1 MTIINNGLSGL
12 LAAQIGLDV
21 TSQNVA
27 NVMTAGYTRQG
38 SLMAAVLPSHSGA
51 GVPGDGVRVLSLQ
64 RFSDGYKSQQLWRA
78 ASQLG
83 QHEGV
88 QPYLM
93 QIEQVMG
100 DDLSSINTGM
110 DQFFAALNAASVDPT
125 SSPLR
130 QAVVTSADSLAQ
142 RFNSLQQVLSNQ
154 RNSVFQ
160 QRTGVVTQ
168 LNLVAGQVA
177 ELNGK
182 IAATKATG
190 VNPSG
195 LIDERDRKIDALASL
210 VGVQVIDQDD
220 GTRSVSLAG
229 GQPLVVGARASTV
242 TVQKDATGA
251 QTLQLTF
258 ARETFSLVG
267 AKLGGQLGGLDDFEQ
282 GTLLPMTRSITDLA
296 TALAGTI
303 NGQLAAGYTMDGRS
317 GPPLFAANPSSASSL
332 LTLAPGFLGSDL
344 AFSSD
349 PAQPGNSDNLLAVID
364 SKNLPVSITSLGNV
378 LLGDTY
384 TQLVAKIGTQSQQ
397 NQTLLKT
404 AQTVRGQAEEN
415 WKSTSGVNSD
425 EEAMNL
431 VQFQQMYQA
440 NMKVVAIANQLFDS
454 TLAMME

>member
-1 MTIINNGLSGL
+1 
-12 LAAQIGLDV
+12 
-21 TSQNVA
+21 
-27 NVMTAGYTRQG
+27 
-38 SLMAAVLPSHSGA
+38 
-51 GVPGDGVRVLSLQ
+51 
-64 RFSDGYKSQQLWRA
+64 
-78 ASQLG
+78 
-83 QHEGV
+83 
-88 QPYLM
+88 
-93 QIEQVMG
+93 
-100 DDLSSINTGM
+100 
-110 DQFFAALNAASVDPT
+110 
-125 SSPLR
+125 
-130 QAVVTSADSLAQ
+130 
-142 RFNSLQQVLSNQ
+142 
-154 RNSVFQ
+154 
-160 QRTGVVTQ
+160 
-168 LNLVAGQVA
+168 
-177 ELNGK
+177 
-182 IAATKATG
+182 
-190 VNPSG
+190 
-195 LIDERDRKIDALASL
+195 
-210 VGVQVIDQDD
+210 
-220 GTRSVSLAG
+220 
-229 GQPLVVGARASTV
+229 
-242 TVQKDATGA
+242 VQKDATGA